1 MTIASNMSKDLIEQ
15 IVDKRNKIKCNF
27 HSFFRYELGNGNK
40 FRGTTAFVME
50 KIEPNMKMKL
60 FYNLLLDANKQ
71 TYWVTFTETEINSSE
86 CIVKTVNPGS
96 LFI

>member
-1 MTIASNMSKDLIEQ
+1 MWLSKLSTKE
-15 IVDKRNKIKCNF
+15 IKQNAIPIL
-27 HSFFRYELGNGNK
+27 FRYELGNGNK

-50 KIEPNMKMKL
+50 KIEPNLKMKL

-71 TYWVTFTETEINSSE
+71 TYWVTFTEREINSSE

-96 LFI
+96 LLK